1 MAYDKLFQAKVWPII
16 TDLLETTIGPV
27 FDGRLYSKVATSL
40 NTFPYGVY
48 QSQDGGGKNDDYIG
62 QNGWLG
68 QVTVRSIDVTYLG
81 AWQRAL
87 EVATALQTITHDDYD
102 ISVDITN
109 PIEFPIERLTIG
121 SVYTAGL
128 IIVMGIYPKTI

>member
-1 MAYDKLFQAKVWPII
+1 MSYDKTFQAKVWPVII
-16 TDLLETTIGPV
+16 DLLEASIMTV

-48 QSQDGGGKNDDYIG
+48 QSQDGGGKNDDYID

-68 QVTVRSIDVTYLG
+68 QVTIRSVDLTHEG
-81 AWQRAL
+81 AWDKAL
-87 EVATALQTITHDDYD
+87 EVAVALQTATSADYD
-102 ISVDITN
+102 ISIDILN
-109 PIEFPIERLTIG
+109 PIDFPIERLTIG

-128 IIVMGIYPKTI
+128 LITMGIYPKS

>member
-1 MAYDKLFQAKVWPII
+1 MAYDKTFQAKVWPTI
-16 TDLLETTIGPV
+16 TALLEEVIGPV
-27 FDGRLYSKVATSL
+27 FDGRLYNKIATSL

-48 QSQDGGGKNDDYIG
+48 QSQDGGGKNDDYID

-68 QVTVRSIDVTYLG
+68 QVTIRSVDLTYLG
-81 AWQRAL
+81 AWERAL
-87 EVATALQTITHDDYD
+87 EVATALQTVTHDDYD
-102 ISVDITN
+102 ISVDIAN

-128 IIVMGIYPKTI
+128 IITMGIYPKAI